1 MEERES
7 TKILIADDDKLF
19 IRITT
24 DMLEKMGYL
33 CVTAEDGLSAL
44 EMAGREKPD
53 IILLDVVMPGLDGF
67 EVVRRLKENIET
79 AHIPIILVTILSDRN
94 SRIRGLSAGADELL
108 SKPVDEAE
116 LGVRIKNLLKIKRY
130 EDYLV
135 KHGRFLESMVRD
147 KTLEL
152 KEAYEKTR
160 NAYMDTIYKLSL
172 AVEYRDRETGNHIK
186 RISIFSR
193 ILARQLGLSEK
204 KVEEIFFAS
213 PMHDIGKIGI
223 PDSILL
229 KPASLTEEEFETM
242 KTHTTIGARI
252 LHGSDSEI
260 VRTAEAI
267 ALTHHE
273 NWDGSG
279 YPQGLKGEDIPLSGR
294 IVHIVDVY
302 DAARSKRP
310 YRKERHTH
318 EETLMIIK
326 DMKRVF
332 DPKVFDAFFEC
343 EEVFR
348 RLYDENEGGEP
359 ISMA

>member
-1 MEERES
+1 MEERNI
-7 TKILIADDDKLF
+7 TKILIADDDRLF
-19 IRITT
+19 LRIIT
-24 DMLEKMGYL
+24 DMLENMGYI

-44 EMAGREKPD
+44 EMAGKEKPD

-67 EVVRRLKENIET
+67 EVVRRLKENLET
-79 AHIPIILVTILSDRN
+79 THIPIILVTILSDRN
-94 SRIRGLSAGADELL
+94 SRIKGLSAGADELL
-108 SKPVDEAE
+108 SKPVDEVE
-116 LGVRIKNLLKIKRY
+116 LGVRIKNLLKVKKY
-130 EDYLV
+130 EDYLI

-147 KTLEL
+147 KTIEL
-152 KEAYEKTR
+152 KEAYDKTR
-160 NAYMDTIYKLSL
+160 NAYIDTIYKLSL
-172 AVEYRDRETGNHIK
+172 AIEYRDRETGNHIK

-223 PDSILL
+223 PDAILL
-229 KPASLTEEEFETM
+229 KPAGLTEEEFQIM
-242 KTHTTIGARI
+242 KTHTTIGAKI
-252 LHGSDSEI
+252 LQGSDSEI

-279 YPQGLKGEDIPLSGR
+279 YPQGLVAEEIPLAGR

-310 YRKERHTH
+310 YRKEGHTH
-318 EETLMIIK
+318 EETMEIIQ
-326 DMKRVF
+326 DIKRVF
-332 DPKVFDAFFEC
+332 DPRVFDAFLEC
-343 EEVFR
+343 EDVFR
-348 RLYDENEGGEP
+348 RLYDENESGEP
-359 ISMA
+359 LSIV